1 MKLAKKAVSIFIAT
15 LIAVTQFSFLTFAD
29 SESELSIVSNRMEA
43 SFAVTNLQD
52 SEDQE
57 IEEAEEA
64 LTVDSAEE
72 KNDSQ
77 ESTQT
82 NEDGSSTLLEEKQP
96 QQEDET
102 VKLVD
107 SAIRESERQDADLS
121 VVSQEVAQEKVTDD
135 TQIDS
140 ELLQEVEMQK
150 AAALANGATD
160 LSLNNT
166 LPSLDVDISSLGE
179 FIDDRDI
186 KIYGNVILIR
196 GNTSFKYG
204 VIKTD
209 GAIVSRFSYDSYEF
223 AKYNEYSTYTIDNEY
238 KNYFYTF
245 GLPYYQ
251 LLLLKKDG
259 LLYPLNTITGELCDQ
274 GFSAVDYIVD
284 GLAIVEKDDKYGVI
298 NEDGKVILA
307 PQYTRIEI
315 SSGMIMAVDESS
327 SYYFNEEGKNIT
339 PEGFVA
345 SFALSNGVGFDGAFG
360 GLGAV
365 MSTATYKIGFIDKA
379 GNFVI
384 NPNYDYAGYEVAGP
398 QRIGFV
404 NGYTLV
410 ANDTQIAYVDTKGT
424 VYDFTPA
431 FQEIVETYSG
441 GTFTAQDLDKS
452 VRNNYF
458 SWPVNDRV
466 VVEYGNNYYL
476 CEIKTGKV
484 TPLPTVTDIKIQGT
498 DQSKDVISVITAE
511 GPNFL
516 MPDGQ
521 LQISDGSLKGC
532 NIQPVTFSDIGLSDP
547 LSATSLSKLAA
558 DINGLYRV
566 FSGDTSKRGLYNA
579 ITGDYLSCEYD
590 EIQFTGNGIILTKDG
605 RVGFFNYQLQEIIPC
620 EYDAISTFQ
629 YIGAQNKSSFDQ
641 SQYLQAQK
649 NDEYVIFSVDGQK
662 VLSGENSFRWMDYDR
677 FSDTLPTYPY
687 STAVYTKEGKKII
700 ELGVDAENIADAFC
714 NGVLLAW
721 QGEKY
726 GAFDIDGNL
735 IVPIEYDELSHFN
748 AGYAVGKKKGD
759 FSSSVPEVF
768 DIINSKGEVI
778 YSESTMYPSSY
789 AMEVSSQYAVYCGLG
804 DFKIITLP
812 EAETAPEGSIALD
825 QTQLSLY
832 VGNVKTLVASTDPLS
847 ASIDWSSENPNI
859 AKVDNN
865 GQVAAVSEGTT
876 TITASITVNQKH
888 YEASCVITVKEH
900 IKFTDKEI
908 QLTIK
913 SSKKLNVKVDPADM
927 SVTWKSNAPDVVS
940 VDNNGVVTG
949 ISQGSATI
957 TATVLVNGTPYS
969 DSCTVTVGPYIDL
982 SPYFREQITEKDGK
996 KYYEDF
1002 SLGEKVFDNWP
1013 QNSSQDEKHALLASF
1028 LKNESVTAEI
1038 EEKLYDLLFNAQY
1051 RPNVFGGNNSDYPT
1065 KNGEEYTDRLYDNN
1079 LGKTMIFKT
1088 SNGTNVYKNTCAGCM
1103 HYANSAMVYL
1113 YGKPS
1118 GNTIE
1123 GIIQMQVDDLNGRKE
1138 IGTAENVKKYL
1149 ERAVPGSHI
1158 RFNYGSSSVHSIV
1171 FLGRDDSNKGFYYI
1185 SFMGGG
1191 DYGTIMSVGYTTYK
1205 TIAASATY
1213 LDVRTVTNSPNEDY
1227 KNHIKT
1233 IRGTAHCPIDISIS
1247 YGNETLN
1254 SFTNQ
1259 LSASFGA
1266 MTIQEI
1272 EGERSVSFEIDY
1284 GHEYDIV
1291 INGTGTGEMDLTVE
1305 FLDEDENTFGRVR
1318 KFYAVPITVQTKGL
1332 LSKMDVELPTELILY
1347 EGEQFKEVWAA
1358 CDQDIVDGPNEYYT
1372 NLYQSQL
1379 PPETQEPEEPNGSQN
1394 QNPPSTDNTG
1404 SVDNVT
1410 GIGNAA
1416 TGNNEGSTNSSN
1428 PSGSSNEPDKT
1439 SNSENET
1446 SDREETQE
1454 NQDTAASSGAESAVT
1469 ENDQLVPSQGNKPE
1483 AASTESRNGLIGL
1496 LGAIFVIGILA
1507 AVIIIV
1513 VRRKNDSDE

>member
-1 MKLAKKAVSIFIAT
+1 MKLVKKAISISVAT
-15 LIAVTQFSFLTFAD
+15 LIAVTQFSFVTFAD
-29 SESELSIVSNRMEA
+29 SESKFSIVSDHMEV
-43 SFAVTNLQD
+43 SSTVTDLQN
-52 SEDQE
+52 SEEQE
-57 IEEAEEA
+57 SGDAEKAPIAGPAEEG
-64 LTVDSAEE
+64 D
-72 KNDSQ
+72 DSQ

-82 NEDGSSTLLEEKQP
+82 NENGSSTLLKEERP

-102 VKLVD
+102 GRLQD
-107 SAIRESERQDADLS
+107 SAVGDSERQDAELP
-121 VVSQEVAQEKVTDD
+121 VASQEIAQEKVLDE
-135 TQIDS
+135 TQTALQ
-140 ELLQEVEMQK
+140 LLPEVEMQK
-150 AAALANGATD
+150 SAALTD
-160 LSLNNT
+160 RTAALYLDNS
-166 LPSLDVDISSLGE
+166 LPSLNVDISSLGE
-179 FIDDRDI
+179 DIDNSDI
-186 KIYGNVILIR
+186 NIYGNVILVR
-196 GNTSFKYG
+196 GDSSFKYG
-204 VIKTD
+204 IIKTD
-209 GAIVSRFSYDSYEF
+209 GSIVSGFYYDSYEF
-223 AKYNEYSTYTIDNEY
+223 ATYNEYNTYTIDNEH
-238 KNYFYTF
+238 KDYFYTF

-251 LLLLKKDG
+251 LILLKKDE

-274 GFSAVDYIVD
+274 GFSAVDDIVD
-284 GLAIVEKDDKYGVI
+284 GLAIVEKDNKYGVI

-307 PQYTRIEI
+307 PGYTWVEI
-315 SSGMIMAVDESS
+315 SSGMIMARDESS
-327 SYYFNEEGKNIT
+327 SYYFNENGENIT
-339 PEGFVA
+339 PKGFVA
-345 SFALSNGVGFDGAFG
+345 SFAFSNGKVFDGAFG

-365 MSTATYKIGFIDKA
+365 MSTSTYKVGFINKE
-379 GNFVI
+379 GIFVI
-384 NPNYDYAGYEVAGP
+384 KPNYDYAGYKLMGSNK
-398 QRIGFV
+398 IGFV
-404 NGYTLV
+404 NGYMLV
-410 ANDTQIAYVDTKGT
+410 ANDKQIAYVDTNGT
-424 VYDFTPA
+424 VYDFNPA
-431 FQEIVETYSG
+431 FQEIVETYNG
-441 GTFTAQDLDKS
+441 ETFTLQDLDELVS
-452 VRNNYF
+452 ENFF

-466 VVEYGNNYYL
+466 VVEYGNKYGNNSYYL

-484 TPLPTVTDIKIQGT
+484 TPLPMVTDIRMIQDT
-498 DQSKDVISVITAE
+498 DQSRDVIPVMTADGE
-511 GPNFL
+511 NFL

-521 LQISDGSLKGC
+521 LQISDGRLKGC
-532 NIQPVTFSDIGLSDP
+532 NIQPVTFYDIRLRDP
-547 LSATSLSKLAA
+547 LSATSLVKLAS

-566 FSGDTSKRGLYNA
+566 FSSDTSKNGFYNA
-579 ITGDYLSCEYD
+579 ITGDYLACEYD
-590 EIQFTGNGIILTKDG
+590 EIQFTSNGIILTRDG

-649 NDEYVIFSVDGQK
+649 NNEYVIFSVDGQK
-662 VLSGENSFRWMDYDR
+662 VLSGENSFHWMDYDR

-714 NGVLLAW
+714 NEVLLAW

-735 IVPIEYDELSHFN
+735 IVPMEYDELSHFN

-759 FSSSVPEVF
+759 FSASVPEVF

-778 YSESTMYPSSY
+778 YSESTTYPSTY

-812 EAETAPEGSIALD
+812 EAETAPEGSIVLE

-832 VGNVKTLVASTDPLS
+832 VGNMRTLVASTDPLS

-865 GQVAAVSEGTT
+865 GQVTAVSEGTT

-888 YEASCVITVKEH
+888 YEASCVITVKKH

-913 SSKKLNVKVDPADM
+913 GSKKLNVKVDPADM
-927 SVTWKSNAPDVVS
+927 SVTWKSSAPAVVS
-940 VDNNGVVTG
+940 VNNNGVVTG

-957 TATVLVNGTPYS
+957 TATVLVNGIPYS
-969 DSCTVTVGPYIDL
+969 DSCTVTVCPYIDL
-982 SPYFREQITEKDGK
+982 SPFFREKITEKDGK

-1038 EEKLYDLLFNAQY
+1038 EEKLYNLLFNAQY
-1051 RPNVFGGNNSDYPT
+1051 RPNVFGGNNSDYPYQNYGKSST
-1065 KNGEEYTDRLYDNN
+1065 KLDDNE
-1079 LGKTMIFKT
+1079 LGKTIKFNNE
-1088 SNGTNVYKNTCAGCM
+1088 SAGCM
-1103 HYANSAMVYL
+1103 HYANVAMVYI

-1118 GNTIE
+1118 GNTIQ
-1123 GIIQMQVDDLNGRKE
+1123 GDIQKQVDDLNGRKE

-1158 RFNYGSSSVHSIV
+1158 RFNYGSSGVHSIV

-1191 DYGTIMSVGYTTYK
+1191 YYGTIMSVGYTTYK

-1247 YGNETLN
+1247 CGNETLD
-1254 SFTNQ
+1254 SSTNQ
-1259 LSASFGA
+1259 LSTSFGA

-1291 INGTGTGEMDLTVE
+1291 INGTATGEMDLTVE
-1305 FLDEDENTFGRVR
+1305 FLDENENTFGRVR
-1318 KFYAVPITVQTKGL
+1318 KFYAVPITAQTKGW
-1332 LSKMDVELPTELILY
+1332 LSKTDVELPTELILY

-1379 PPETQEPEEPNGSQN
+1379 PPETQEPEKPNGSQN
-1394 QNPPSTDNTG
+1394 QNPPSTDNIG
-1404 SVDNVT
+1404 SVDNAT
-1410 GIGNAA
+1410 GVGNAF
-1416 TGNNEGSTNSSN
+1416 TGSNEGSTNSSTS
-1428 PSGSSNEPDKT
+1428 SGSSNKPEET
-1439 SNSENET
+1439 SNSENAT
-1446 SDREETQE
+1446 SDNDETQG
-1454 NQDTAASSGAESAVT
+1454 NQGATSSSGAESAVT
-1469 ENDQLVPSQGNKPE
+1469 DKNQPAPNQGDKLTTLAAENG
-1483 AASTESRNGLIGL
+1483 NGLMWLFGL
-1496 LGAIFVIGILA
+1496 IVVIAILLV
-1507 AVIIIV
+1507 VIIVV
-1513 VRRKNDSDE
+1513 VRRKNENDE

>member
-29 SESELSIVSNRMEA
+29 SESELSIVSDRMKA
-43 SFAVTNLQD
+43 SSAVADLQD
-52 SEDQE
+52 SEEQE

-72 KNDSQ
+72 KDDSQ

-82 NEDGSSTLLEEKQP
+82 KEDGSSTLLEEKQP

-102 VKLVD
+102 GKLVD
-107 SAIRESERQDADLS
+107 SAIRESESQDAEVS
-121 VVSQEVAQEKVTDD
+121 VTSQEIGQEKVTDD

-140 ELLQEVEMQK
+140 EPLQEVEVQRS
-150 AAALANGATD
+150 AALADGAAD
-160 LSLNNT
+160 LYLNNT
-166 LPSLDVDISSLGE
+166 LPSLEVDIDSLGE
-179 FIDDRDI
+179 SIDNRDI
-186 KIYGNVILIR
+186 NIYGNVILVQ
-196 GNTSFKYG
+196 GSTSYKYG

-209 GAIVSRFSYDSYEF
+209 GSIISGFSYDSYEF
-223 AKYNEYSTYTIDNEY
+223 AKYNEYSTYTIDNKY

-245 GLPYYQ
+245 GVPYYQ
-251 LLLLKKDG
+251 LILLKKDG

-274 GFSAVDYIVD
+274 GFSAVDDIVD
-284 GLAIVEKDDKYGVI
+284 GLAIVERDDKYGVI
-298 NEDGKVILA
+298 NEAGKVVLA
-307 PQYTRIEI
+307 PGYTQIEI

-327 SYYFNEEGKNIT
+327 SYYFNEEGKNVT
-339 PEGFVA
+339 PDGFVT
-345 SFALSNGVGFDGAFG
+345 SFALSDGTTFNGFFDG
-360 GLGAV
+360 LGPV
-365 MSTATYKIGFIDKA
+365 MSTTTHKVGFIDKS

-384 NPNYDYAGYEVAGP
+384 EPNYDFAGYEIAGP
-398 QRIGFV
+398 QKIGSI

-424 VYDFTPA
+424 VYDFNPA
-431 FQEIVETYSG
+431 FQEIVETYNG

-452 VRNNYF
+452 VSNNYF

-466 VVEYGNNYYL
+466 LVEYGDHNFYL

-484 TPLPTVTDIKIQGT
+484 TPVPSITDRMHQEPS
-498 DQSKDVISVITAE
+498 QSKDVIIVMTAE

-521 LQISDGSLKGC
+521 LQIADGSLKGC
-532 NIQPVTFSDIGLSDP
+532 NIQPVTFSDIRLSDP
-547 LSATSLSKLAA
+547 LSATSLSKLAS
-558 DINGLYRV
+558 DINGLYHV
-566 FSGDTSKRGLYNA
+566 VDSATTKQGLYNA
-579 ITGDYLSCEYD
+579 ITGKYLPCEYSD
-590 EIQFTGNGIILTKDG
+590 IQLCANGIILTKDG
-605 RVGFFNYQLQEIIPC
+605 MKGFYDYNLEEILPC
-620 EYDAISTFQ
+620 VYDNIRNFT
-629 YIGAQNKSSFDQ
+629 YLGAQNQSSNDYWQFLQ
-641 SQYLQAQK
+641 TEKNGTFTLFTSEGQEKFSSQA
-649 NDEYVIFSVDGQK
+649 SW
-662 VLSGENSFRWMDYDR
+662 SWMDYDR
-677 FSDTLPTYPY
+677 FSSGNIIYDLNG
-687 STAVYTKEGKKII
+687 EKII
-700 ELGVDAENIADAFC
+700 EENVDAEGVADAFC

-748 AGYAVGKKKGD
+748 TGYAVGKKKGD
-759 FSSSVPEVF
+759 FSTSVPEVF
-768 DIINSKGEVI
+768 DILNSKGEVI
-778 YSESTMYPSSY
+778 YSESTMYPSTY

-812 EAETAPEGSIALD
+812 KEESEPDNPYLDLSQYFINHSDFTLGMKVLGNWPGDSTEEEKKALL
-825 QTQLSLY
+825 LSL
-832 VGNVKTLVASTDPLS
+832 
-847 ASIDWSSENPNI
+847 
-859 AKVDNN
+859 
-865 GQVAAVSEGTT
+865 
-876 TITASITVNQKH
+876 
-888 YEASCVITVKEH
+888 
-900 IKFTDKEI
+900 
-908 QLTIK
+908 
-913 SSKKLNVKVDPADM
+913 
-927 SVTWKSNAPDVVS
+927 
-940 VDNNGVVTG
+940 
-949 ISQGSATI
+949 
-957 TATVLVNGTPYS
+957 
-969 DSCTVTVGPYIDL
+969 
-982 SPYFREQITEKDGK
+982 
-996 KYYEDF
+996 
-1002 SLGEKVFDNWP
+1002 
-1013 QNSSQDEKHALLASF
+1013 
-1028 LKNESVTAEI
+1028 LKNESVTEEI
-1038 EEKLYDLLFNAQY
+1038 EQKLYNLLFNAQY
-1051 RPNVFGGNNSDYPT
+1051 RPNIFGGDNSNYPYKNDGERST
-1065 KNGEEYTDRLYDNN
+1065 KLDDNG
-1079 LGKTMIFKT
+1079 LGKTIKF
-1088 SNGTNVYKNTCAGCM
+1088 SNSSAGCM
-1103 HYANSAMVYL
+1103 HYANVAMVYI

-1118 GNTIE
+1118 GNTIQ
-1123 GIIQMQVDDLNGRKE
+1123 GDIQMQVDDLNGRKE
-1138 IGTAENVKKYL
+1138 IGTAQNVKKYL

-1158 RFNYGSSSVHSIV
+1158 RFNYGSSGCHSVV

-1185 SFMGGG
+1185 SFLGGG
-1191 DYGTIMSVGYTTYK
+1191 KYSTEMFVGYTTYEI
-1205 TIAASATY
+1205 IAASATF

-1233 IRGTAHCPIDISIS
+1233 IRGTARCPINISIT

-1254 SFTNQ
+1254 SSTNQ

-1266 MTIQEI
+1266 MTIQETN
-1272 EGERSVSFEIDY
+1272 GERSVSFEIDY

-1305 FLDEDENTFGRVR
+1305 FLDENEHTFGRVR
-1318 KFYAVPITVQTKGL
+1318 KFYAVPITAQTKGW

-1379 PPETQEPEEPNGSQN
+1379 PPETQEPEKPNGSQN

-1404 SVDNVT
+1404 SKDHVT
-1410 GIGNAA
+1410 GVGNAV
-1416 TGNNEGSTNSSN
+1416 TGNNEESTNSSN
-1428 PSGSSNEPDKT
+1428 PSGSSNKPDKT

-1483 AASTESRNGLIGL
+1483 AASTESGNGLIWL

-1513 VRRKNDSDE
+1513 VRRKNESDE

>member
-29 SESELSIVSNRMEA
+29 SESELSIVSDRMGA
-43 SFAVTNLQD
+43 SSAVTDLQD

-72 KNDSQ
+72 KDDLQ

-82 NEDGSSTLLEEKQP
+82 KEDGSSTLLEEKQP

-102 VKLVD
+102 GKLVD
-107 SAIRESERQDADLS
+107 SAIRESERQDAEVS
-121 VVSQEVAQEKVTDD
+121 VTSQEIGQEKVTDD

-140 ELLQEVEMQK
+140 EPLQEVEMQRS
-150 AAALANGATD
+150 AALADGAAD
-160 LSLNNT
+160 LYLNNT
-166 LPSLDVDISSLGE
+166 LPSLEVDIDSLGE
-179 FIDDRDI
+179 SIDNRDI
-186 KIYGNVILIR
+186 NIYGNVILVQ
-196 GNTSFKYG
+196 GSTSYKYG

-209 GAIVSRFSYDSYEF
+209 GSIISGFSYDSYEF
-223 AKYNEYSTYTIDNEY
+223 AKYNEYSTYTIDNKY

-245 GLPYYQ
+245 GVPYYQ
-251 LLLLKKDG
+251 LILLKKDG

-298 NEDGKVILA
+298 NEAGKVVLA
-307 PQYTRIEI
+307 PGYTQIEI

-339 PEGFVA
+339 PDGFVT
-345 SFALSNGVGFDGAFG
+345 SFALSDGTTFNGFFDG
-360 GLGAV
+360 LGPV
-365 MSTATYKIGFIDKA
+365 MSTTTHKVGFIDKSGNFVIEPNYDFAGYEIAGPQKIGFI
-379 GNFVI
+379 
-384 NPNYDYAGYEVAGP
+384 
-398 QRIGFV
+398 

-410 ANDTQIAYVDTKGT
+410 ANDTQIAYVDTMGT
-424 VYDFTPA
+424 VYDFNPA
-431 FQEIVETYSG
+431 FREIVETYNG
-441 GTFTAQDLDKS
+441 GTFIAQDLDKS
-452 VRNNYF
+452 VSNNYF
-458 SWPVNDRV
+458 SWPVNDQV
-466 VVEYGNNYYL
+466 LVEYGDHNFYL

-484 TPLPTVTDIKIQGT
+484 TPVPPVTERMYQEPY
-498 DQSKDVISVITAE
+498 QSKDVIIVMTAE

-521 LQISDGSLKGC
+521 LQILDGRLKGC
-532 NIQPVTFSDIGLSDP
+532 NIQPVTFSDLRLNDP
-547 LSATSLSKLAA
+547 LSATSLSKLAS
-558 DINGLYRV
+558 DINGLYHV
-566 FSGDTSKRGLYNA
+566 VDSATTKQGLYNA
-579 ITGDYLSCEYD
+579 ITGKYLPCEYSD
-590 EIQFTGNGIILTKDG
+590 IQLCANGIILTKDG
-605 RVGFFNYQLQEIIPC
+605 MKGFYDYNLEEILPC
-620 EYDAISTFQ
+620 VYDNIRNFT
-629 YIGAQNKSSFDQ
+629 YLGAQNQSSNDYWQFLQ
-641 SQYLQAQK
+641 TEKNGTFTLFTSEGQEKISSQT
-649 NDEYVIFSVDGQK
+649 SW
-662 VLSGENSFRWMDYDR
+662 SWMDYDR
-677 FSDTLPTYPY
+677 FSSGNVIYDLNG
-687 STAVYTKEGKKII
+687 EKII
-700 ELGVDAENIADAFC
+700 EENVDAEGVADAFC

-735 IVPIEYDELSHFN
+735 IVPMEYDELSHFN

-759 FSSSVPEVF
+759 FSTSVPEVF

-789 AMEVSSQYAVYCGLG
+789 AMEVSSQYAVYCGLR

-865 GQVAAVSEGTT
+865 GQVTAVSEGTT

-888 YEASCVITVKEH
+888 YEASCVITVKAH

-940 VDNNGVVTG
+940 VDNNGVVIG

-957 TATVLVNGTPYS
+957 TATVLVNGTLYS

-1013 QNSSQDEKHALLASF
+1013 QNSSQDEKHTLLASF

-1038 EEKLYDLLFNAQY
+1038 EEKLYNLLFNAQY
-1051 RPNVFGGNNSDYPT
+1051 RPNVFGGNNSDYPYQNYGISST
-1065 KNGEEYTDRLYDNN
+1065 KLDDNG
-1079 LGKTMIFKT
+1079 LGKTIKF
-1088 SNGTNVYKNTCAGCM
+1088 TNRSAGCM
-1103 HYANSAMVYL
+1103 HYANVAMVYV

-1118 GNTIE
+1118 GNTIQ
-1123 GIIQMQVDDLNGRKE
+1123 GDIQKQVDDLEGRKE
-1138 IGTAENVKKYL
+1138 VGTAENVKKYL

-1158 RFNYGSSSVHSIV
+1158 RFNYKKSNGSKGVHSIV

-1191 DYGTIMSVGYTTYK
+1191 GYGTIMSVGYTTYE

-1254 SFTNQ
+1254 SSTNQ

-1305 FLDEDENTFGRVR
+1305 FLDENENTFGRVR
-1318 KFYAVPITVQTKGL
+1318 EFYAVPITAQTKGW

-1358 CDQDIVDGPNEYYT
+1358 CDQDIVDRPNEYHT

-1379 PPETQEPEEPNGSQN
+1379 PPETQEPEKPNGSQN

-1410 GIGNAA
+1410 GVGNAV
-1416 TGNNEGSTNSSN
+1416 TGNNEESANSSN
-1428 PSGSSNEPDKT
+1428 SSDSSNKSDETNNGK
-1439 SNSENET
+1439 SAT
-1446 SDREETQE
+1446 SDKEETQG

-1483 AASTESRNGLIGL
+1483 AASTESGNGLIWL

-1507 AVIIIV
+1507 AVIITV
-1513 VRRKNDSDE
+1513 VRRKNESDE